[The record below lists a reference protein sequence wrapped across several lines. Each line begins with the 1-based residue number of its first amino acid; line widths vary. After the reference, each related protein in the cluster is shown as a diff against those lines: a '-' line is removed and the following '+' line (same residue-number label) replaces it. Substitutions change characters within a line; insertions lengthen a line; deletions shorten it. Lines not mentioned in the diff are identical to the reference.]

1 MAHAP
6 ITQVHSFKPQSRCTF
21 IILPICLQLQ
31 EIEDWLK
38 HFLVNRAAPPPE
50 RVLGWWLGV
59 LASAKEAAASV
70 IWEFMELATS
80 SLWPGRIYERISIW
94 QLPRPAPGPTM
105 LPQTVIWAAADRS
118 SFSDKRDLND
128 LLGFILT
135 SQSRAM
141 STGQDKTGVSTY
153 CECDLHYLGSF
164 SFVRAFCGHSP
175 ISIVSSFSNHP
186 QSASTNTAW
195 HTSCVWCIL
204 TVYDARRQAGI
215 CCLGAVCQWVPARYI
230 CTMQGMC

>member
-1 MAHAP
+1 M
-6 ITQVHSFKPQSRCTF
+6 
-21 IILPICLQLQ
+21 
-31 EIEDWLK
+31 
-38 HFLVNRAAPPPE
+38 
-50 RVLGWWLGV
+50 
-59 LASAKEAAASV
+59 V

-105 LPQTVIWAAADRS
+105 LPQTVIWAAADSS

-135 SQSRAM
+135 TQARAM

-186 QSASTNTAW
+186 QSPRAQIQPDT
-195 HTSCVWCIL
+195 HCVCAAFGQHM
-204 TVYDARRQAGI
+204 TRAGRLAYVVWGLSVSGSQQRKRLYAL
-215 CCLGAVCQWVPARYI
+215 CRLCAKSQETMEYPA
-230 CTMQGMC
+230 

>member
-1 MAHAP
+1 MPSHTICLCIICQLVTVHICHCIIWQEICIWPAFYWGPRVALAGDWWLLAHAP

-38 HFLVNRAAPPPE
+38 HFLVNCAAPPPE

-105 LPQTVIWAAADRS
+105 LPQTVIWADR
-118 SFSDKRDLND
+118 RRCRQ
-128 LLGFILT
+128 LL
-135 SQSRAM
+135 R
-141 STGQDKTGVSTY
+141 
-153 CECDLHYLGSF
+153 
-164 SFVRAFCGHSP
+164 
-175 ISIVSSFSNHP
+175 
-186 QSASTNTAW
+186 
-195 HTSCVWCIL
+195 
-204 TVYDARRQAGI
+204 
-215 CCLGAVCQWVPARYI
+215 
-230 CTMQGMC
+230 